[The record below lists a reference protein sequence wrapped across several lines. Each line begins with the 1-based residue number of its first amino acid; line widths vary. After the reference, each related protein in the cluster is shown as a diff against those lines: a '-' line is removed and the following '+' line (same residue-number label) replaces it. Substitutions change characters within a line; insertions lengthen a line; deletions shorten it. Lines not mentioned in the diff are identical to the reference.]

1 MNPVDGNLDCMYE
14 LRTMVASLVITKAT
28 IQQVMELGIPTLIIV
43 VNRLY
48 LWYAWWRTGEP
59 ANSKLRRALLERSEE
74 NSGKSNDAED
84 IKESKL
90 NTFDNTVE
98 DYGELVIQF
107 GYVSLFGLAYPL
119 TAFVFFL
126 NNVIEQRSDIFKY
139 LFIRN
144 RAPADVGAEIGKWID
159 TLQFLLQSSIWTNA
173 GILIFTS
180 DRDVKVFS
188 DVSARDFAY
197 FFLLKQIYYWITKL
211 IETFWS
217 GKQLIFLFLNLTDFL
232 TWF

>member
-1 MNPVDGNLDCMYE
+1 MA
-14 LRTMVASLVITKAT
+14 ASLVITKAT
-28 IQQVMELGIPTLIIV
+28 IQQIMELGIPTLIIV
-43 VNRLY
+43 LNRLY
-48 LWYAWWRTGEP
+48 LWFAWWRTGESD
-59 ANSKLRRALLERSEE
+59 NSELRRALLKTSE
-74 NSGKSNDAED
+74 SNGNTPSHAED

-126 NNVIEQRSDIFKY
+126 NNVIEQRSDLFKY

-144 RAPADVGAEIGKWID
+144 RAPAEVAAKIGKWID
-159 TLQFLLQSSIWTNA
+159 TLTFLLQTSIWTNS
-173 GILIFTS
+173 GILIFTC
-180 DRDVKVFS
+180 DREVRVLS

-197 FFLLKQIYYWITKL
+197 FFLLKQIYYWITKV
-211 IETFWS
+211 IEVVWA
-217 GKQLIFLFLNLTDFL
+217 GKIFVQALLT
-232 TWF
+232 